1 MLELTDYGALPD
13 GSDCTPALNAALAA
27 ATGSVRTI
35 HIPAGE
41 WAFLTQPNVFTMSQR
56 LIGEGKHVTY
66 LTYGLSNSH
75 FIRMQS
81 SGAGLRE
88 VSLLAGAGTSGSVAL
103 HCFTSD
109 DPSIGA
115 GGNHVIEDVWI
126 TSKVGATWGI
136 PLFLDGSAR
145 TTAPAGIRTVS
156 LRNVVVFNGTIWAA
170 EWWNTVACEWFGGG
184 AYQGAGTTQS
194 IVIGG
199 PLATGNLIHAN
210 LPGATAS
217 SVAPGSLRSPVA

>member
-1 MLELTDYGALPD
+1 MLELTDFGAKAD

-27 ATGSVRTI
+27 ASGPTRTI

-66 LTYGLSNSH
+66 LTFGLSNSH
-75 FIRMQS
+75 FIQMQS

-88 VSLLAGAGTSGSVAL
+88 LSLLAGAGTSGSVAL
-103 HCFTSD
+103 RGFTSD
-109 DPSIGA
+109 DPAIGA

-126 TSKVGATWGI
+126 TSKVGATWAI
-136 PLFLDGSAR
+136 PLFLDGAAR
-145 TTAPAGIRTVS
+145 TIAPAGIRTVA
-156 LRNVVVFNGTIWAA
+156 LRNVTVFNATLWAV
-170 EWWNTVACEWFGGG
+170 EWWNTIACEWYGGG

-194 IVIGG
+194 LAIGG
-199 PLATGNLIHAN
+199 PLATENLIHAD
-210 LPGATAS
+210 LPGAPTS
-217 SVAPGSLRSPVA
+217 TVAPGALRSPVQ